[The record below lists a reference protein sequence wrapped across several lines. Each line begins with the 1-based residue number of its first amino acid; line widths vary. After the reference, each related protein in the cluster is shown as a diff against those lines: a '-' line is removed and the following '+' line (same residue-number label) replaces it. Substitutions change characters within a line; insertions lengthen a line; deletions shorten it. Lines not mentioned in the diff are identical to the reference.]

1 MKRHKKT
8 IMFIPPKRLPNK
20 KHCELSSD
28 LIGGKRETTPLFF
41 FLTPPKNSFSS
52 NASLFQKTMQKIF
65 TTSISILYPQT
76 TPTSYTIHNNQ
87 SQNIMR

>member
-1 MKRHKKT
+1 MKHHKKK
-8 IMFIPPKRLPNK
+8 IMSIPPKQFPNK

-52 NASLFQKTMQKIF
+52 NASLFQKTMLKN
-65 TTSISILYPQT
+65 LYNIYFYPLS
-76 TPTSYTIHNNQ
+76 PNNTNQ
-87 SQNIMR
+87 LYYS